1 MDCNIA
7 DLDDEG
13 IEARLGAAGK
23 QSEFER
29 LKQDN
34 IDTIVSY
41 GDNFM
46 GLVCRDACDGHD
58 VGRVSARHMDNV
70 NVWRRRFGGHMWCLL
85 SLGGY

>member
-1 MDCNIA
+1 MMFLCFLLTVDMSPLTCDVS

-13 IEARLGAAGK
+13 IDARLGATGT

-58 VGRVSARHMDNV
+58 VGRVSH
-70 NVWRRRFGGHMWCLL
+70 LT
-85 SLGGY
+85 